1 MNTEERE
8 ELSRL
13 LPPAPTPALPTARV
27 AQVEAHLMREIAS
40 EDATGHARPTAD
52 VPAAK
57 RRRRRFLA
65 VAVPVG
71 VAAAVF
77 ATVLT
82 FGSGES
88 GHPSTDPEA
97 VELLNRIATV
107 AAAKDAPEV
116 RDDQYVYTLTQGTQ
130 DETGKGTD
138 TVRRADWHSVDGESN
153 GLARITV
160 LDGPSGKG
168 TRDMTLMKDPNATT
182 YRELQELPTDTDK
195 LYERVWA
202 ATRGQGPTH
211 EEAALEM
218 IGSMLQGATLLPEVD
233 AALYRTAARIPGV
246 TVVKDAED
254 AAGRTGVGLSFGE
267 GDGHVVW
274 VFGEKDLDYLGSDD
288 TALLDVDVVDK
299 VGETPAG

>member
-8 ELSRL
+8 ELTRL
-13 LPPAPTPALPTARV
+13 LPPAPTPALSTVRFT
-27 AQVEAHLMREIAS
+27 QMKAHLMREMAS
-40 EDATGHARPTAD
+40 EDSAGKARPAAD

-57 RRRRRFLA
+57 RPRRRFFAL
-65 VAVPVG
+65 AVPVG
-71 VAAAVF
+71 VAAVVC

-82 FGSGES
+82 LGSGGTE
-88 GHPSTDPEA
+88 HPSTDPEA

-107 AAAKDAPEV
+107 TAAQDAPEV
-116 RDDQYVYTLTQGTQ
+116 RDGQYVYTLTQGTREAM
-130 DETGKGTD
+130 DKGRD
-138 TVRRADWHSVDGESN
+138 IIRRADWHAVDGEGD
-153 GLARITV
+153 GLARVTV

-168 TRDMTLMKDPNATT
+168 TRDMKLTADPNVTT
-182 YRELQELPTDTDK
+182 YRELQQLPTDTDK

-202 ATRGQGPTH
+202 ATEGQGPTH

-218 IGSMLQGATLLPEVD
+218 IGSMLQGATLLPEVE

-267 GDGHVVW
+267 GDARDVW
-274 VFGEKDLDYLGSDD
+274 VFGEKDLTYLGSDEV
-288 TALLDVDVVDK
+288 ALLDVDVVDK